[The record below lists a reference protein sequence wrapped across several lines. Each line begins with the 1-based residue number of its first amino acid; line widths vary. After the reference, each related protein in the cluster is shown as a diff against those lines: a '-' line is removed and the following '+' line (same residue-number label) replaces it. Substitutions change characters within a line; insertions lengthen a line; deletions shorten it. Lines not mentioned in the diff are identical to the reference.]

1 MAKNGRKMPFYL
13 VWFISDQSLDRVK
26 DFNNLWSGE
35 IGKCNLMNQ
44 QKKCKETTYYYTSD
58 TLFTDCLKRL
68 TFWPSA
74 FTESWFPVVLN
85 HFELSIMNM
94 FLRKSHSRILNFE
107 KFVKKNLQFF
117 FTGPVC
123 QEYGPWLHVDASY
136 AGNAFICPENQYL
149 MKGVEYAMSF
159 NTNPNKWML
168 VNFDCSTMW

>member
-1 MAKNGRKMPFYL
+1 MAKNGRKMPSYL

-26 DFNNLWSGE
+26 DFNNFWSGE

-58 TLFTDCLKRL
+58 TVNLFTDCLKRL

-85 HFELSIMNM
+85 NFELSIMNM

-107 KFVKKNLQFF
+107 KFVKKHSIFF
-117 FTGPVC
+117 FRTSMSGVWAMASRWRFLCWQCIYLPRKPISDERSWIC
-123 QEYGPWLHVDASY
+123 HV
-136 AGNAFICPENQYL
+136 
-149 MKGVEYAMSF
+149 V
-159 NTNPNKWML
+159 
-168 VNFDCSTMW
+168 